1 MDGGIEELYQTAV
14 LEYFHR
20 NDERF
25 ANIFQDVKPTLSVVD
40 ISWSASSSFLVVDGS
55 EWFLWF

>member
-1 MDGGIEELYQTAV
+1 METEKNYMKLQSWNIFTE
-14 LEYFHR
+14 

-25 ANIFQDVKPTLSVVD
+25 ANIFQNFEPTLSVVD
-40 ISWSASSSFLVVDGS
+40 ISWSTSSSFLVVDES